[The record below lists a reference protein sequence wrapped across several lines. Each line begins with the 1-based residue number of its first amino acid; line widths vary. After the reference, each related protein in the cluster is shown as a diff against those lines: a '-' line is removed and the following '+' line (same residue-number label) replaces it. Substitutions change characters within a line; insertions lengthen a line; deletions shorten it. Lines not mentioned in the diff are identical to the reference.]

1 MGARRR
7 CAWVGREPGM
17 IAYHDSEWGAPVR
30 DDRRHFE
37 FLLLDSFQA
46 GLSWAII
53 LRKRAAFREAFRDF
67 DPVAVSNFTDDE
79 RSRLLQN
86 KGIVRNRQ
94 KIDAAI
100 GNAARF
106 LEIQAEFGTFD
117 AFVWSFVGGSQLRNR
132 WRKMDEVPT
141 STEESAA
148 MSKALRGRGFKFVGP
163 TICYAYMQGAGLVND
178 HTTDCY
184 RHEEVSALA
193 R

>member
-1 MGARRR
+1 MGDRRR

-86 KGIVRNRQ
+86 KSIVRNRQ

-132 WRKMDEVPT
+132 WRTMDEVPT